1 MLSSALFAIL
11 ITKTTMIIVTL
22 VDPVTITAN
31 VTLVSMAII
40 IKLIEMGLA
49 TLLERFNSNFLSE
62 FQKYFNT
69 LFMGVF
75 VFISWR

>member
-1 MLSSALFAIL
+1 
-11 ITKTTMIIVTL
+11 MIIVTL